1 MIEFTP
7 TGKYRF
13 AIGDTEVWNAELFS
27 TKEEA
32 KSAGEKMM
40 LENEW
45 EGPVYVGEV
54 TKHFFGDF
62 LVADV
67 IITNALECAR
77 DYVRESDVDEFEAK
91 LSKEAMQELQRLLV
105 NWVEKY
111 KLDIKTVKI

>member
-13 AIGDTEVWNAELFS
+13 AIGDTEVWNAELFG

-32 KSAGEKMM
+32 KEAGEKMM

-54 TKHFFGDF
+54 TRHFFSDF

-77 DYVRESDVDEFEAK
+77 DYVRESDADEFEAK
-91 LSKEAMQELQRLLV
+91 LPEVALRELQDLL
-105 NWVEKY
+105 NGWVEKY